1 MSPSV
6 GLLNGFS
13 VGMNENWQRWG
24 DHESGRGW
32 SRDVTSVLEGGG
44 AIMRVAG
51 GGVLTSPVSLKEG
64 GVWPPGCQVE
74 ICHFSATWAQAMAG
88 DGRVPDAL
96 NLLNIPRI
104 SSWHFLLNLNCG
116 QCKLCH
122 ESGRFC

>member
-32 SRDVTSVLEGGG
+32 SRDVTSVLEGGRG

-51 GGVLTSPVSLKEG
+51 GGVLTSPVSLKGGGDHEG
-64 GVWPPGCQVE
+64 GRG
-74 ICHFSATWAQAMAG
+74 
-88 DGRVPDAL
+88 
-96 NLLNIPRI
+96 
-104 SSWHFLLNLNCG
+104 
-116 QCKLCH
+116 
-122 ESGRFC
+122 

>member
-44 AIMRVAG
+44 G
-51 GGVLTSPVSLKEG
+51 DHEG
-64 GVWPPGCQVE
+64 GRGWSPDVTSVLERGG
-74 ICHFSATWAQAMAG
+74 SLAT
-88 DGRVPDAL
+88 RV
-96 NLLNIPRI
+96 
-104 SSWHFLLNLNCG
+104 SS
-116 QCKLCH
+116 
-122 ESGRFC
+122 